1 MDPVVTI
8 LGERLRKARE
18 ERGWSIRKLEAK
30 SGVSNSAINLIES
43 GRRPNPRLSTVQRLA
58 AALDVSVA
66 YLSGQTDD
74 PRPPVAGR
82 VLTAEERLKEDG
94 LDVWL
99 RGEGLTDE
107 DVDLIKAMMER
118 LRKKGRR
125 QGNQPD

>member
-18 ERGWSIRKLEAK
+18 ERSWSIRKLEAK

-74 PRPPVAGR
+74 PRPPTAGQ
-82 VLTAEERLKEDG
+82 VEKTPAERLKEDG
-94 LDVWL
+94 LEVWL
-99 RGEGLTDE
+99 RGEGLTTE
-107 DVDLIKAMMER
+107 DAEVVKAVMDS
-118 LRKKGRR
+118 LRKRR
-125 QGNQPD
+125 EREQK